1 MMVQYINCL
10 ASCNYGHFYF
20 MIIEKGIPKVDEFCM
35 LMYTVPS
42 IRKWKDQTMS
52 EVLAYAFDIIQ

>member
-1 MMVQYINCL
+1 
-10 ASCNYGHFYF
+10 

-52 EVLAYAFDIIQ
+52 EVLAYAFHIIK